1 MMSKLRTI
9 LVVIVVALLAA
20 FVADQIGLI
29 NLRQEDTGLR
39 SATLSVTWLATSSID
54 RSGSQAP
61 SETIAGNMIEY
72 IMINAQSDGLGD
84 FDGDLQVCSL
94 STDPNE
100 RLVNVELSFVGFT
113 VAAGQ
118 QQDIINRTDALTR
131 YDVSW
136 SLTDVGSP
144 TLNQVGDAASS
155 GDWTNGKCDQL
166 NFDVNIL
173 PAAMDDLAA
182 PGQVDIRFTVNSVEM
197 TVRFSEAR

>member
-1 MMSKLRTI
+1 MSKLRTI

-29 NLRQEDTGLR
+29 NLRQEDTNLR
-39 SATLSVTWLATSSID
+39 SAAVSVTWLATSSID

-61 SETIAGNMIEY
+61 SETIVGNVIEY
-72 IMINAQSDGLGD
+72 IMIDAQSDGLGD

-100 RLVNVELSFVGFT
+100 RLVDMKLSFVGFT

-155 GDWTNGKCDQL
+155 GDWTNGKSDQL

-173 PAAMDDLAA
+173 PDAMDDLAA